1 MQLWGMK
8 QLGTLTIGSC
18 LLAIS
23 LLAGCGGAAKNS
35 DTVEIEIKTVEGTVV
50 AELYPK
56 QAPESVKAFLAIV
69 DRGLYKRSYFYR
81 ILSDENQPSNAP
93 KAELIQGGLWSRTKK
108 RPELPRIP
116 HETTQ
121 QTGLTHSAGTISL
134 AREEPGSAS
143 SEFFITL
150 SDLTGD
156 DPFNDEQFFSI
167 LRCYG
172 RHAFQHNNCQA
183 DQDQNKQGKIETPA
197 GFCFCFKNDFEQ
209 FGFPTHDACLS
220 ALNIDNHNRRIKILI
235 GFRFAINFPDNIH
248 TADYSTEGCISLSVS
263 IVFSSEIKTG

>member
-1 MQLWGMK
+1 MK
-8 QLGTLTIGSC
+8 QFGTLTIGCC

-23 LLAGCGGAAKNS
+23 LLAGCGSAAKNS

-69 DRGLYKRSYFYR
+69 DQGLYQRSYFYR

-121 QTGLTHSAGTISL
+121 QTGLTHSAGTLSL
-134 AREEPGSAS
+134 AREEPGSAT

-150 SDLTGD
+150 SDLPGFDFGGENNADGQGYAAFGRVISGMDIIRKIYRKPETD
-156 DPFNDEQFFSI
+156 QYFDPPVMIVDIQ
-167 LRCYG
+167 
-172 RHAFQHNNCQA
+172 
-183 DQDQNKQGKIETPA
+183 
-197 GFCFCFKNDFEQ
+197 
-209 FGFPTHDACLS
+209 
-220 ALNIDNHNRRIKILI
+220 RR
-235 GFRFAINFPDNIH
+235 
-248 TADYSTEGCISLSVS
+248 
-263 IVFSSEIKTG
+263 

>member
-1 MQLWGMK
+1 MK
-8 QLGTLTIGSC
+8 QLATLTIGCC
-18 LLAIS
+18 LLAFS
-23 LLAGCGGAAKNS
+23 LLAGCGSTAKNS

-69 DRGLYKRSYFYR
+69 DQGLYKRSYFYR

-121 QTGLTHSAGTISL
+121 QTGLTHSAGTLSL

-150 SDLTGD
+150 SDLPGFDFGGENNADGQGYAAFGRVISGMDIIRKIYRKPETD
-156 DPFNDEQFFSI
+156 QYFDPPVMIVDIQ
-167 LRCYG
+167 
-172 RHAFQHNNCQA
+172 
-183 DQDQNKQGKIETPA
+183 
-197 GFCFCFKNDFEQ
+197 
-209 FGFPTHDACLS
+209 
-220 ALNIDNHNRRIKILI
+220 RR
-235 GFRFAINFPDNIH
+235 
-248 TADYSTEGCISLSVS
+248 
-263 IVFSSEIKTG
+263 

>member
-1 MQLWGMK
+1 VEEKMQLWEMK
-8 QLGTLTIGSC
+8 QLGTLTIGCC

-23 LLAGCGGAAKNS
+23 LLAGCGSAAKNS

-50 AELYPK
+50 AELYAK
-56 QAPESVKAFLAIV
+56 QAPKSVKAFLAIV
-69 DRGLYKRSYFYR
+69 DQGLYKRSYFYR

-121 QTGLTHSAGTISL
+121 QTGLTHNAGTLSL

-150 SDLTGD
+150 SDLPGFDFGGENNADGQGYAAFGRVISGMDIIRKIYRKPETD
-156 DPFNDEQFFSI
+156 QYFDPPVMIVDIQ
-167 LRCYG
+167 
-172 RHAFQHNNCQA
+172 
-183 DQDQNKQGKIETPA
+183 
-197 GFCFCFKNDFEQ
+197 
-209 FGFPTHDACLS
+209 
-220 ALNIDNHNRRIKILI
+220 RR
-235 GFRFAINFPDNIH
+235 
-248 TADYSTEGCISLSVS
+248 
-263 IVFSSEIKTG
+263 

>member
-8 QLGTLTIGSC
+8 QFGTLTIGSC

-69 DRGLYKRSYFYR
+69 DQGLYKRSYFYR

-121 QTGLTHSAGTISL
+121 QTGLTHSAGTLSL

-150 SDLTGD
+150 SDLPGFDFGGENNADGQGYAAFGRVISGMDIIRKIYRKPETD
-156 DPFNDEQFFSI
+156 QYFDPPVMIVDIQ
-167 LRCYG
+167 
-172 RHAFQHNNCQA
+172 
-183 DQDQNKQGKIETPA
+183 
-197 GFCFCFKNDFEQ
+197 
-209 FGFPTHDACLS
+209 
-220 ALNIDNHNRRIKILI
+220 RR
-235 GFRFAINFPDNIH
+235 
-248 TADYSTEGCISLSVS
+248 
-263 IVFSSEIKTG
+263 

>member
-1 MQLWGMK
+1 MATQLFG
-8 QLGTLTIGSC
+8 IC

-23 LLAGCGGAAKNS
+23 LLAGCGRASKNS
-35 DTVEIEIKTVEGTVV
+35 DTIEIEIKTVEGTIV

-56 QAPESVKAFLAIV
+56 KAPASVNAFLAIV
-69 DRGLYKRSYFYR
+69 DQGLYERSSFYR

-121 QTGLTHSAGTISL
+121 QTGLTHSAGTLSL

-150 SDLTGD
+150 TALPGFDFGGENNAD
-156 DPFNDEQFFSI
+156 GQGYAAFGKVIRGMDIVRKIYRKPENDQYFDPPVMI
-167 LRCYG
+167 LDI
-172 RHAFQHNNCQA
+172 Q
-183 DQDQNKQGKIETPA
+183 
-197 GFCFCFKNDFEQ
+197 
-209 FGFPTHDACLS
+209 
-220 ALNIDNHNRRIKILI
+220 RR
-235 GFRFAINFPDNIH
+235 
-248 TADYSTEGCISLSVS
+248 
-263 IVFSSEIKTG
+263 

>member
-1 MQLWGMK
+1 MK
-8 QLGTLTIGSC
+8 QFGTRTLGCC

-23 LLAGCGGAAKNS
+23 LLAGCGSAAKNS

-69 DRGLYKRSYFYR
+69 DQGLYQRSYFYR

-121 QTGLTHSAGTISL
+121 QTGLTHSAGTLSL
-134 AREEPGSAS
+134 AREEPGSAT

-150 SDLTGD
+150 SDLPGFDFGGENNADGQGYAAFGRVISGMDIIRKIYRKPETD
-156 DPFNDEQFFSI
+156 QYFDPPVMIVDIQ
-167 LRCYG
+167 
-172 RHAFQHNNCQA
+172 
-183 DQDQNKQGKIETPA
+183 
-197 GFCFCFKNDFEQ
+197 
-209 FGFPTHDACLS
+209 
-220 ALNIDNHNRRIKILI
+220 RR
-235 GFRFAINFPDNIH
+235 
-248 TADYSTEGCISLSVS
+248 
-263 IVFSSEIKTG
+263 

>member
-1 MQLWGMK
+1 VEEKMQLWEMK
-8 QLGTLTIGSC
+8 QLGTLTIGCC
-18 LLAIS
+18 LLAFG
-23 LLAGCGGAAKNS
+23 LLAGCGSAAKNS

-69 DRGLYKRSYFYR
+69 DKGLYKRSYFYR

-121 QTGLTHSAGTISL
+121 QTGLTHSTGTLSL

-150 SDLTGD
+150 SDLPGFDFGGENNADGQGYAAFGRVISGMDIIRKIYRKPETD
-156 DPFNDEQFFSI
+156 QYFDPPVMIVDIQ
-167 LRCYG
+167 
-172 RHAFQHNNCQA
+172 
-183 DQDQNKQGKIETPA
+183 
-197 GFCFCFKNDFEQ
+197 
-209 FGFPTHDACLS
+209 
-220 ALNIDNHNRRIKILI
+220 RR
-235 GFRFAINFPDNIH
+235 
-248 TADYSTEGCISLSVS
+248 
-263 IVFSSEIKTG
+263 

>member
-1 MQLWGMK
+1 MQLWAMK
-8 QLGTLTIGSC
+8 QLGTLTIGCC

-23 LLAGCGGAAKNS
+23 LLVGCGTAAKNS

-69 DRGLYKRSYFYR
+69 DQGLYKRSYFYR

-108 RPELPRIP
+108 RPELPHIP

-121 QTGLTHSAGTISL
+121 QTGLTHSTGTLSL

-150 SDLTGD
+150 SDLPGFDFGGENNADGQGYAAFGRVISGMDIIRKIYRKPETD
-156 DPFNDEQFFSI
+156 QYFDPPVMIVDIQ
-167 LRCYG
+167 
-172 RHAFQHNNCQA
+172 
-183 DQDQNKQGKIETPA
+183 
-197 GFCFCFKNDFEQ
+197 
-209 FGFPTHDACLS
+209 
-220 ALNIDNHNRRIKILI
+220 RR
-235 GFRFAINFPDNIH
+235 
-248 TADYSTEGCISLSVS
+248 
-263 IVFSSEIKTG
+263 